1 MPQIAV
7 KVALLQALKKPLT
20 YLVPPQLADKLQVGT
35 PLIVPL
41 GNGSARGYVV
51 EILKDVPEN
60 SSFEIKEIKGIAQT
74 LSPFPPSHIQ
84 FLMRAA
90 SYYQVAVGEL
100 LLSSLPPNQKG
111 QEKYRLAANFADSL
125 AKCRL
130 GSSEEAVIAL
140 LKEGRAVSQLALSR
154 QLKKPLTLLKP
165 VLKRL
170 LAKNLLEVLYAK
182 ESGPRIVRTVKALY
196 SKELEKMAWQ
206 LATKAP
212 KAIELWRSLPQDEEK
227 ALASLGG
234 GGIYAKVNWLQER
247 GFVECAF
254 ALLSEQGK
262 TELSI
267 KNEAELA
274 APLPLNNEQ
283 KSVLKAITDKIDSGF
298 SPFLLHGVT
307 GSGKTEVYMQAIAEV
322 LAKGKKALVLVPEIA
337 LTPQTRLRFML
348 RFGEDRIGLWHSE
361 LSAGARLSIWERAA
375 RGELDVLVGARS
387 ALFVPMANL
396 GMVVVDEEHDYSY
409 KQGEEPR
416 YNGRDLALLL
426 AQVNEAVAILGSAT
440 PSLESYHN
448 SLQGKYCYLALLR
461 RAVSQT
467 LPLVETVDMRREVGK
482 AVDGQLSQPLINAL
496 ADNLERHEQSLIFL
510 NRRGFAPYVICQDC
524 GYNFTCPNCAV
535 GLTFHQKRHLL
546 KCHYCGYEIPMPDKC
561 PTCKGERLLKLGL
574 GTERLED
581 TIQRLFP
588 TARLAR
594 LDRDTAASRQRLEE
608 VLAAV
613 QAGQVDILLGTQMVS
628 KGHDFPKVT
637 LVGVVQADAALNFPD
652 FRAAERTFQL
662 LTQVAGR
669 AGRGELPGRVLVQT
683 FDPENFA
690 IKAAL
695 KHDCRAFWN
704 RELAIREEVGY
715 PPFTHLAMLRFEG
728 EEETPVSAS
737 AQKVAELLNRRIA
750 ASNLPAGFI
759 TILGP
764 TPAPIARINGKY
776 RYQLL
781 IKCQKRAHVGK
792 IISDIDGCV
801 EKNVHLI
808 VDIDPVD
815 ML

>member
-1 MPQIAV
+1 
-7 KVALLQALKKPLT
+7 
-20 YLVPPQLADKLQVGT
+20 
-35 PLIVPL
+35 
-41 GNGSARGYVV
+41 
-51 EILKDVPEN
+51 
-60 SSFEIKEIKGIAQT
+60 
-74 LSPFPPSHIQ
+74 
-84 FLMRAA
+84 
-90 SYYQVAVGEL
+90 
-100 LLSSLPPNQKG
+100 
-111 QEKYRLAANFADSL
+111 
-125 AKCRL
+125 
-130 GSSEEAVIAL
+130 
-140 LKEGRAVSQLALSR
+140 
-154 QLKKPLTLLKP
+154 
-165 VLKRL
+165 
-170 LAKNLLEVLYAK
+170 
-182 ESGPRIVRTVKALY
+182 
-196 SKELEKMAWQ
+196 
-206 LATKAP
+206 
-212 KAIELWRSLPQDEEK
+212 
-227 ALASLGG
+227 
-234 GGIYAKVNWLQER
+234 
-247 GFVECAF
+247 
-254 ALLSEQGK
+254 
-262 TELSI
+262 
-267 KNEAELA
+267 
-274 APLPLNNEQ
+274 
-283 KSVLKAITDKIDSGF
+283 
-298 SPFLLHGVT
+298 
-307 GSGKTEVYMQAIAEV
+307 
-322 LAKGKKALVLVPEIA
+322 
-337 LTPQTRLRFML
+337 
-348 RFGEDRIGLWHSE
+348 
-361 LSAGARLSIWERAA
+361 
-375 RGELDVLVGARS
+375 
-387 ALFVPMANL
+387 
-396 GMVVVDEEHDYSY
+396 
-409 KQGEEPR
+409 
-416 YNGRDLALLL
+416 
-426 AQVNEAVAILGSAT
+426 
-440 PSLESYHN
+440 
-448 SLQGKYCYLALLR
+448 
-461 RAVSQT
+461 
-467 LPLVETVDMRREVGK
+467 
-482 AVDGQLSQPLINAL
+482 
-496 ADNLERHEQSLIFL
+496 
-510 NRRGFAPYVICQDC
+510 
-524 GYNFTCPNCAV
+524 
-535 GLTFHQKRHLL
+535 
-546 KCHYCGYEIPMPDKC
+546 MPDKC

-728 EEETPVSAS
+728 EEETPASAS